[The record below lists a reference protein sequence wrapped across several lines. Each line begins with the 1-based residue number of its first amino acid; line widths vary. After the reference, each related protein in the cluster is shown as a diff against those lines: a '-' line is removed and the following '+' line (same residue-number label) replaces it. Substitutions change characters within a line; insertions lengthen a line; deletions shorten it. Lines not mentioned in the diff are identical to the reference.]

1 MPAWLEEFLIVTDAS
16 RRLQI
21 ALIAIP
27 VVPSVVV
34 LFGAFQ
40 IGGAVP
46 VGRYSE
52 LVAAAREAAFYLYL
66 AVAAITCIACIRIA
80 AKEYRRARKR
90 LLGYY

>member
-52 LVAAAREAAFYLYL
+52 LVAAAREAGRKYIS
-66 AVAAITCIACIRIA
+66 VASEILGEA
-80 AKEYRRARKR
+80 AA
-90 LLGYY
+90 